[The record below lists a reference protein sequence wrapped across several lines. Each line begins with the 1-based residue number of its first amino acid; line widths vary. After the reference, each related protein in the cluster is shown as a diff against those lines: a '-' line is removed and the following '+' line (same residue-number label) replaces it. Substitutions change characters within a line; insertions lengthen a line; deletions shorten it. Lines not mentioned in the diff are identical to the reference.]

1 MKMRKQVLTFSVLG
15 ALFLVSCKSAPQKQH
30 PSQQQNHQQQQQNT
44 ALGRM
49 ESNTPVKEDVV
60 STSYTDSKGQVL
72 KAAFNNTHGTVL
84 LNFNR
89 TPIRLV
95 QKVSAS
101 GFWYVNDTYEF
112 RGKGDKVTLTK
123 DGVVVFE
130 N

>member
-1 MKMRKQVLTFSVLG
+1 MKMRNQVLTLSVLG
-15 ALFLVSCKSAPQKQH
+15 ALFLASCKSAPQQQQ
-30 PSQQQNHQQQQQNT
+30 PSQQQNQQQQQQNK

-72 KAAFNNTHGTVL
+72 KVAYNNTQQTAL

-89 TPIRLV
+89 TVIKLA
-95 QKVSAS
+95 QTVSGS
-101 GFWYVNDTYEF
+101 GFWYKNDTYEL